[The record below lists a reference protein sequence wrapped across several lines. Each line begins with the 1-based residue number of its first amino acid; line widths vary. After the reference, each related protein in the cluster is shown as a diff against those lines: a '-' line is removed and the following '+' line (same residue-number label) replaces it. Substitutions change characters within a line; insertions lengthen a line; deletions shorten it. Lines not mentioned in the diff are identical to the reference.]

1 MCGLFTAMT
10 TWREAVAFSKA
21 LAAAAEP
28 RPDGQ
33 EDEEV
38 TYRVMG
44 TLPVIVFDRES
55 HVRRNVKMRWG
66 FPHRSDWRRP
76 DPIHARA
83 ETIDEKQTFRAA
95 FLDGQ
100 RGIVAVKTFNE
111 GLELPNGKTE
121 QHTITPGNEAP
132 LGFAVIWRR
141 YELEGVPV
149 PLVAC
154 VMVTVPANALIST
167 ITDRMPAFI
176 PQEDWAK
183 WIGEEPVPPAEAKEL
198 LRTVEGVRWTMTKS
212 ERAADKSKKRAKP
225 TVSDPKG
232 LF

>member
-10 TWREAVAFSKA
+10 SWREAIAFSRA
-21 LAAAAEP
+21 LGGEDRKPEGEA
-28 RPDGQ
+28 Q
-33 EDEEV
+33 EDQEV

-44 TLPVIVFDRES
+44 TLPVIVWDREA

-76 DPIHARA
+76 DPIHVRA
-83 ETIDEKQTFRAA
+83 ETIDQKPTFRDA
-95 FLDGQ
+95 FRDGQ
-100 RGIVAVKTFNE
+100 RGIVVVKTFNE
-111 GLELPNGKTE
+111 GLELPTGKTE
-121 QHTITPGNEAP
+121 QHTITPGSDAP

-141 YELEGVPV
+141 FELKDIPI

-154 VMVTVPANALIST
+154 VMTTVPANKLIST

-176 PQEDWAK
+176 PEEDWPK

-198 LRTVEGVRWTMTKS
+198 LKIVEGVRWTMTKS
-212 ERAADKSKKRAKP
+212 ERTAAKRRSKP
-225 TVSDPKG
+225 TVSDPGG